1 MKTETNIRVI
11 VYVLFNLMRKRTR
24 TLESN
29 RAELEETGERRAYIL
44 RLYLVAVLTIHEYFF
59 FWVDIST
66 AC

>member
-1 MKTETNIRVI
+1 MKTETNICVI

-29 RAELEETGERRAYIL
+29 RAELEETGERRRDEM
-44 RLYLVAVLTIHEYFF
+44 RLCLVAVLTIHVYFF